1 MATTNP
7 RFTLTLPPADLSVLD
22 RLAAATGTPRATLAA
37 GFLSAAI
44 PQMKEAAILIE
55 MANAAPHKLR
65 QSVVDDLRRATDAA
79 MGQLQPAGQAYSRL
93 MDDLQ
98 GELNLDGK
106 KRKAR
111 PGSVAPGAT
120 APTGKGKK
128 RLQDPRSLTGG
139 SK

>member
-1 MATTNP
+1 MA
-7 RFTLTLPPADLSVLD
+7 VLD

-37 GFLSAAI
+37 GFLSSAI

-55 MANAAPHKLR
+55 MANAAPRKLR
-65 QSVVDDLRRATDAA
+65 QSVADDLRRATAAA
-79 MGQLQPAGQAYSRL
+79 MGQLQPAGEAYSRL

-98 GELNLDGK
+98 GELPLTDGR

-111 PGSVAPGAT
+111 AASVAAAGT
-120 APTGKGKK
+120 APPIK
-128 RLQDPRSLTGG
+128 RKRSSDPHPLTGG

>member
-7 RFTLTLPPADLSVLD
+7 RFTLTLPPADMAVLD

-37 GFLSAAI
+37 GFLSSAI

-55 MANAAPHKLR
+55 LANAAPHKLK
-65 QSVVDDLRRATDAA
+65 QKVADDLARATAAA
-79 MGQLQPAGQAYSRL
+79 MGELQPAGEAYSRL
-93 MDDLQ
+93 MNDLQ
-98 GELNLDGK
+98 GELNLEGK

-111 PGSVAPGAT
+111 PGSVASGAT
-120 APTGKGKK
+120 APTAQGKK
-128 RLQDPRSLTGG
+128 RHQDPRSLTGG